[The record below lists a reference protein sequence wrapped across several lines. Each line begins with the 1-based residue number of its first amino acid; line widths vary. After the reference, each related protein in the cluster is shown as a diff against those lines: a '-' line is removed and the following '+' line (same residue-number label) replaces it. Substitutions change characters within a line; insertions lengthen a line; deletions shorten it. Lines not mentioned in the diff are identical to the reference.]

1 MNFPCTKFESLN
13 MKSAPKPK
21 KNKVV
26 EDKVEVN
33 DNLYDIETLQKVD
46 FSDVDRL
53 DPVIREGWYL
63 VKSIQLNA

>member
-1 MNFPCTKFESLN
+1 